1 MIWLTP
7 ENASLE
13 DSTIVPIMGLPPK
26 DLATMMT
33 RTTKRRTTSN
43 EQEEEPAVIRDP
55 DE

>member
-33 RTTKRRTTSN
+33 RTTKRRTTKRRTTSKKKS
-43 EQEEEPAVIRDP
+43 QQ
-55 DE
+55 

>member
-33 RTTKRRTTSN
+33 RTTKRRTTSKKKS
-43 EQEEEPAVIRDP
+43 QQ
-55 DE
+55 